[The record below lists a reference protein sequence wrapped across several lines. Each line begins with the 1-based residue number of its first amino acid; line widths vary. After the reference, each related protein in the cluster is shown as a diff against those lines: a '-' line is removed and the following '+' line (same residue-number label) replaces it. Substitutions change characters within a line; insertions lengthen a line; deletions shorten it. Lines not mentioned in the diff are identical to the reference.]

1 MKKKTAYLVL
11 AALIAAGAAAVYPIL
26 AQTVA
31 PTCDIVAGQRIL
43 GYLGGPGSD
52 VYLASKDNVEND
64 ISLQA
69 IRLRG
74 LGANFY
80 GTDNYGVN
88 SNYRMTAASADFNLD
103 GLDDLVQGGRG
114 TDNNAIRRRDTN
126 LSIHISEGAHP
137 VDPQRFQFKNPIYVN
152 YLPTIAGGTY
162 EMMGLGAGDLDKDGD
177 PDIVALDW
185 RGVTWVF
192 WNRFV
197 ENGQAP
203 GADPVIDS
211 VPTPI
216 LGTVAASDVIND
228 GYGEYGSNSAYWR
241 WETNIAVAD
250 FDNDTDLD
258 VFIAVP
264 TYRAITRYGEVV
276 ILVNDGTG
284 HFSRLITKPAKYIN
298 PYPNAGL
305 PNGIYGACGI
315 ATGDYNSDNKLDFIV
330 CSVSDKTGANPDSRM
345 YYYAGDGLGGFT
357 QDSKKTVAFTFVN
370 SYGYPNFLRGA
381 DLDSDGDRD
390 FVMATDGYLSSPLW
404 QGGYVNWYRNEGNGT
419 FTKMPIPTSGAKV
432 SSSGDMDSGAVG
444 DFDGDGDPDFFVADG
459 NDSQQLL
466 FLQEQHLPDLRPD
479 GAWSGRGTAWTAASS
494 IRTPPSSRPRSGS
507 ARPSPPGPPS
517 AYYLSNSN
525 DEAGVPKWEGPVTP
539 GVEWSFT
546 APGNFLRWRAV
557 LESTNNLV
565 TPNVRRVDL
574 DYKYLTKREYSRT
587 SQTLAL
593 VDIGG
598 TSEKEEILYSAG
610 FEFPKW
616 RGHLRSWDVSNLNLS
631 YTRASEIQDIKSVNA
646 VYVRDAGED
655 AGRQV
660 LGGPE
665 DLHGLRGRRR
675 RQVQRPDPVHGLR
688 DRDPRRLSR
697 PGPGQPRGRPAHP
710 VRPGLRHLER
720 PGAAVEARRHQP
732 LLAAGAPARRDDN
745 PVRMGARLRGLHE
758 RPTPTGPRSSSSAP
772 TTACST
778 ASTPSRW
785 TELWGFIPNNLLSKL
800 KRMRVIDPDCGE
812 YVTTSSSSTGRRPS
826 ATSSSTATGTPSSSA
841 ARAPAGAATTCAI
854 TSALDVT
861 DPLDPATALGVHGRR
876 DHRRDLVDPGDRP
889 HLHRPV
895 GRLLR
900 FGLRQRQHRGRRQ
913 PVLCRRHRDGP
924 AISTLELSENNE
936 SSPFGIQNTLPG
948 GPALV
953 DLNSDGY
960 VDALFIGDLHGR
972 IWRID
977 LSGAV
982 GGWDPEIIYSDPY
995 STPIITKPADRRQHL
1010 RTVAR
1015 LYFGTGGDEA
1025 APNNGYYSFVSLR
1038 SAATGEATVDWYLGQ
1053 PDLAAQ
1059 LGIAGSY
1066 CKGALGQGEKVWAD
1080 PVVANHVVYIAT
1092 LFYSI
1097 ENLNPCMTLTGSG
1110 KIYARFTIGDKVGS
1124 SALLGHEGQAI
1135 ESMYTKQ
1142 KVRSAVVLGETQSVE
1157 QSGQAISKQ
1166 KVFIQDYTAP
1176 FGEGPEPP
1184 SEVLA
1189 ISVQA
1194 SRLIIKSWREI
1205 YRIIR

>member
-1 MKKKTAYLVL
+1 MKKKTAYLIL
-11 AALIAAGAAAVYPIL
+11 AALAAAGAAAVYPIL
-26 AQTVA
+26 AQTVT

-80 GTDNYGVN
+80 GTDNYAVT
-88 SNYRMTAASADFNLD
+88 SNNRMTAAAADFNLD
-103 GLDDLVQGGRG
+103 GLCDLVQGGRA
-114 TDNNAIRRRDTN
+114 TDNNGSGTDTN

-137 VDPQRFQFKNPIYVN
+137 LDAQRFKFKDAVYVD
-152 YLPTIAGGTY
+152 YLPTIPGGTY
-162 EMMGLGAGDLDKDGD
+162 EMNGLGAGDLDKDGD

-185 RGVTWVF
+185 RGVAWVF

-203 GADPVIDS
+203 GADPIIDS
-211 VPTPI
+211 VPTPV
-216 LGTVAASDVIND
+216 LGTVAASDMIND

-264 TYRAITRYGEVV
+264 TYRAIARYGEVV

-284 HFSRLITKPAKYIN
+284 HFSLLITKPAKYIK

-315 ATGDYNSDNKLDFIV
+315 ATGDYNGDNRLDFIV
-330 CSVSDKTGANPDSRM
+330 CSVSDKDGTNPNSRM
-345 YYYAGDGLGGFT
+345 YYYAGDGLGSFS
-357 QDSKKTVAFTFVN
+357 QDNKKTVAFEYVN

-390 FVMATDGYLSSPLW
+390 FVMATDGYLSSPPW
-404 QGGYVNWYRNEGNGT
+404 QGGYVNWYRNESNGT
-419 FTKMPIPTSGAKV
+419 FTKIPIPSSGAKV

-459 NDSQQLL
+459 NDSRNCFFFKNNTFPIYVPRGVVWSKNRLDCS
-466 FLQEQHLPDLRPD
+466 FLDSDTAIISATIWVSETKP
-479 GAWSGRGTAWTAASS
+479 AGTS
-494 IRTPPSSRPRSGS
+494 I
-507 ARPSPPGPPS
+507 

-616 RGHLRSWDVSNLNLS
+616 RGHLRSWDVSNLSLS

-646 VYVRDAGED
+646 VLVRDAGEMLAAKSSAARRIFSAYEAD
-655 AGRQV
+655 SDGRYNDRV
-660 LGGPE
+660 PFAASETAILDDYLGLGQASPE
-665 DLHGLRGRRR
+665 AVPLIQFVRGYDT
-675 RQVQRPDPVHGLR
+675 VG
-688 DRDPRRLSR
+688 
-697 PGPGQPRGRPAHP
+697 GR
-710 VRPGLRHLER
+710 ER
-720 PGAAVEARRHQP
+720 PWKLGDINHSSPQA
-732 LLAAGAPARRDDN
+732 LLPPNDN
-745 PVRMGARLRGLHE
+745 PVRMGGGYEAFMNDQADRPKVILVGANDGMLHCFDPVTLE
-758 RPTPTGPRSSSSAP
+758 
-772 TTACST
+772 
-778 ASTPSRW
+778 
-785 TELWGFIPNNLLSKL
+785 ELWGFIPNNLLPKL
-800 KRMRVIDPDCGE
+800 RRMKYIDPDCGE
-812 YVTTSSSSTGRRPS
+812 YINHEFFVD
-826 ATSSSTATGTPSSSA
+826 GTP
-841 ARAPAGAATTCAI
+841 AI
-854 TSALDVT
+854 GDVFINGDWRTVLICGQGSGSGRDNLCYYFCLDIT
-861 DPLDPATALGVHGRR
+861 DPLNPLPLWEFTDAATIG
-876 DHRRDLVDPGDRP
+876 
-889 HLHRPV
+889 
-895 GRLLR
+895 
-900 FGLRQRQHRGRRQ
+900 QTWST
-913 PVLCRRHRDGP
+913 P
-924 AISTLELSENNE
+924 AIGRISTGQWVAFFGSGYDNNNTEIVGNRLYAVDIQTGQAIATLKLSVNSE

-953 DLNSDGY
+953 DMNSDGQ
-960 VDALFIGDLHGR
+960 VDALFIGDLLGR

-995 STPIITKPADRRQHL
+995 KHPIITKPAVEVNTSEQY
-1010 RTVAR
+1010 AR

-1025 APNNGYYSFVSLR
+1025 APNNGYYSFVSMR
-1038 SAATGEATVDWYLGQ
+1038 SSATGEASVDWYLGQ
-1053 PDLAAQ
+1053 PDLATQ

-1066 CKGALGQGEKVWAD
+1066 CKGSLGQGEKVWAD
-1080 PVVANHVVYIAT
+1080 PVVSNHVVYIAT

-1157 QSGQAISKQ
+1157 QSGQAITKQ

-1176 FGEGPEPP
+1176 SGEGPEPP

-1194 SRLIIKSWREI
+1194 SRLLIKSWREV